1 MFSIR
6 IGAIGAATFVTLIGV
21 ATPVRG
27 QSSGEP
33 DDARVQLGPLALSPA
48 IRLTNFGVDNN
59 VFHESEN
66 PTSDTTAT
74 VSPVLEAWLGLPLVR
89 MTGRSEVDLVYY
101 NELSHLRS
109 LDTDNSARVEL
120 LLRRLTPHVAG
131 RTASTRHRRNLE
143 IDAPVRRLE
152 EAAVVGAELRL
163 TEKVSIDAMATRSR
177 VAYDGDTVYLDSD
190 LALALNRTA
199 TGEGVTVRY
208 TLTPFTT
215 VGLHAERQ
223 RDRFDFTP
231 ARDSDSF
238 RIMPV
243 VEFKPLALV
252 SGRAQVGLRRRTF
265 LDGQTSEFRGIAA
278 LVDLRYTLLGRTRF
292 DISAQRDLAYSYR
305 LAQQEYLLTGVNLA
319 VTQRL
324 AVAWDVRANVGRS
337 RLTYRVEDSAG
348 IAVIATDSPA
358 ETVLSYGVD
367 VGYSV
372 GTARLG
378 MQVSRQERQSALSP
392 RREYER
398 LRLASS
404 VTYGF

>member
-1 MFSIR
+1 MFWVRIR
-6 IGAIGAATFVTLIGV
+6 AIAAAVIVTLIGV
-21 ATPVRG
+21 AAPVRA
-27 QSSGEP
+27 QSAGGP

-59 VFHESEN
+59 VFHESET

-74 VSPVLEAWLGLPLVR
+74 VSPVLEARLGLPLVR
-89 MTGRSEVDLVYY
+89 VTGRSEIDLVYY
-101 NELSHLRS
+101 NQLSHLRS

-120 LLRRLTPHVAG
+120 LLRSLTPHVAG
-131 RTASTRHRRNLE
+131 RTARTRHRRNLE

-152 EAAVVGAELRL
+152 EGAVVGAELRL
-163 TEKVSIDAMATRSR
+163 TEKISIDAMATRAR
-177 VAYDGDTVYLDSD
+177 VAYDGDTLYLDSD

-199 TGEGVTVRY
+199 TGEGVTFRY
-208 TLTPFTT
+208 ALTPFTT

-231 ARDSDSF
+231 ARDSDSV

-265 LDGQTSEFRGIAA
+265 RDGQTPEFRGIAA
-278 LVDLRYTLLGRTRF
+278 LVDLRYTLLGKTRF
-292 DISAQRDLAYSYR
+292 DVGAQRDLAYSYR
-305 LAQQEYLLTGVNLA
+305 TLQQEYLLTGVNLA

-324 AVAWDVRANVGRS
+324 GASWDVRANVGRS
-337 RLTYRVEDSAG
+337 RLTYRVEDAG
-348 IAVIATDSPA
+348 GTAVIAANSPA

-367 VGYSV
+367 VGYSI
-372 GTARLG
+372 GTTRLG

-398 LRLASS
+398 LRIASS
-404 VTYGF
+404 LTYGF